1 MNLNI
6 SFSSFQETG
15 QTGTKHLLNLVQS
28 PHDTALNKQDDQET
42 LFPLQF
48 HYSVFGALPEHFGLG
63 FSSTE
68 KPWIWLV
75 IPIFSDS

>member
-1 MNLNI
+1 MNFNI

-28 PHDTALNKQDDQET
+28 PDDTALNKQDDQVT

-48 HYSVFGALPEHFGLG
+48 DHTLFGALPENF
-63 FSSTE
+63 
-68 KPWIWLV
+68 WA
-75 IPIFSDS
+75 

>member
-28 PHDTALNKQDDQET
+28 PDDTVLNKQDDQVT
-42 LFPLQF
+42 LFPPQF
-48 HYSVFGALPEHFGLG
+48 DQTLFGALPEHFFGLD
-63 FSSTE
+63 FSTTE
-68 KPWIWLV
+68 N
-75 IPIFSDS
+75 S